1 LSAEFRK
8 VHQYNVFCTFA
19 PAQHAFAAMIGRAG
33 TLRTLG
39 AFYQAKRDRFREQL
53 LATKLKPLP
62 VPGGYFQLVDYSAV
76 SDLDD
81 AAFCRW
87 LTIEKGV
94 TAIPLSPFY
103 ETPPAGQRLARLC
116 FAKNDSD
123 AGCGDRAVAGAVNNL
138 RVSIVQGETRWHDP
152 AGNRDYY
159 GELIAPLHGITDL
172 VVLPE
177 TFTSGFSNDAIG
189 NAETMDGPTVEWI
202 REQARKLDAAVTGS
216 VQLRTE
222 AGVFNRML
230 FATPD
235 GGLTHYDKRH
245 LFSFAKRTRALRRRQ
260 RARDVEWKGWRICR
274 MVCYDLRFPVF
285 ARNRLRR
292 GSRGCAGLRP
302 ALYVANWPSAR
313 AYPWKT
319 LLRAR
324 AIENLCYVVG
334 VNRVGTDGNG
344 LHYSGDSAVI
354 DFLGHAVSEATDE
367 EVVTTTT
374 LQAAE
379 LAAHR
384 QRFPAML
391 DGDAFRLL
399 DEG

>member
-1 LSAEFRK
+1 
-8 VHQYNVFCTFA
+8 
-19 PAQHAFAAMIGRAG
+19 M
-33 TLRTLG
+33 
-39 AFYQAKRDRFREQL
+39 
-53 LATKLKPLP
+53 
-62 VPGGYFQLVDYSAV
+62 
-76 SDLDD
+76 
-81 AAFCRW
+81 
-87 LTIEKGV
+87 
-94 TAIPLSPFY
+94 
-103 ETPPAGQRLARLC
+103 
-116 FAKNDSD
+116 
-123 AGCGDRAVAGAVNNL
+123 NNL
-138 RVSIVQGETRWHDP
+138 RVSIVQGATRWHDP
-152 AGNRDYY
+152 AGNRTYY
-159 GELIAPLHGITDL
+159 GDLIAPLHGITDL

-216 VQLRTE
+216 VQLRTDQ
-222 AGVFNRML
+222 GVFNRML

-235 GGLTHYDKRH
+235 GGLVHYDKRH
-245 LFSFAKRTRALRRRQ
+245 LFSFAREHERYAAGRERVVV
-260 RARDVEWKGWRICR
+260 DWKGWNILLQ
-274 MVCYDLRFPVF
+274 VCYDLRFPVF
-285 ARNRLRR
+285 SRNRYDVERS
-292 GSRGCAGLRP
+292 GGLDYDLL
-302 ALYVANWPSAR
+302 LYVANWPSAR

-354 DFLGHAVSEATDE
+354 EFLGHPVSEATDE

-384 QRFPAML
+384 QRFPAMF